1 MPGRQ
6 VELWHILSADRAD
19 CISGSHALVAAEI
32 CFFATSKSG
41 LGHLRRAARIAG
53 RLRQNGARG
62 LHLISNAPPHGIPDA
77 ELSVFS
83 SIHLRDRAA
92 MACDL
97 PIPGPK
103 VMVLDTVT
111 VPGIETLGAPL
122 VLVLREAPDAELH
135 RFRLPDARPWDL
147 AIIANPQT
155 HWMPSPTALN
165 ATKTRAVGWIYRP
178 CGPRQGAVSP
188 RPTVLVATGGGGT
201 ADTARTLYAQIDA
214 LLTRARNIAPP
225 FDVVQAIG
233 PRAQAFGHLAGA
245 DRIIDPGPNLNDCFR
260 DADLVISTAGYNS
273 VLELALTDT
282 PALLVPIPRS
292 IDDQAARARSW
303 ADRLGA
309 WHDASDADQSA
320 QWLAQQVATPQRRP
334 PIDLGPSGE
343 DAAARAIMALG

>member
-1 MPGRQ
+1 MVG
-6 VELWHILSADRAD
+6 AD
-19 CISGSHALVAAEI
+19 I

-53 RLRQNGARG
+53 RLRQIGTRR
-62 LHLISNAPPHGIPDA
+62 LHLISNAPPQGIPEA

-83 SIHLRDRAA
+83 SIHLLDRAR
-92 MACDL
+92 MASDL

-122 VLVLREAPDAELH
+122 ALVLREAPDVELH

-147 AIIANPQT
+147 AIIANPQA
-155 HWMPSPTALN
+155 HWMPPPAALTART
-165 ATKTRAVGWIYRP
+165 TKAVGWIYRP
-178 CGPRQGAVSP
+178 CGTRQGQTAH

-201 ADTARTLYAQIDA
+201 AETAHALYAQIDD
-214 LLTRARNIAPP
+214 LLAKARKTAPP
-225 FDVVQAIG
+225 FEVVQAIG
-233 PRAQAFGHLAGA
+233 PRARAFGHLAGA
-245 DRIIDPGPNLNDCFR
+245 DRIVDPGPNLNDFFR

-282 PALLVPIPRS
+282 PTMLVPIPRS

-303 ADRLGA
+303 AGRLGA
-309 WHDASDADQSA
+309 WHDPDRPDLSA
-320 QWLAQQVATPQRRP
+320 LWLAEQIATPQRRP
-334 PIDLGPSGE
+334 PVDLGPSGE
-343 DAAARAIMALG
+343 DAAAQAILALG